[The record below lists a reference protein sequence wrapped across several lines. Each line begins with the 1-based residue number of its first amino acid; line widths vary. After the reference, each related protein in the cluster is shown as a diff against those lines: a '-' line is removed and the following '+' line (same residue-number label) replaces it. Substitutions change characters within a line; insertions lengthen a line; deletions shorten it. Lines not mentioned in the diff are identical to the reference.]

1 MIKLSSNNGY
11 INIKILE
18 VTQPIGAFYVGVID
32 ANDLEY
38 ISHVDTRAL
47 LKLEEYENRDVFAQ
61 YMGIQRPLDPERVKE
76 IKQYV
81 NTIDS
86 SFPNTIIVAIK
97 SEDVVFKNE
106 GHLKVKRKPDVVTII
121 DGQHRLSGFIENNV
135 ENFQLIITIFLDLE
149 LEEQAYIFSTIN
161 TKHRKINPSLAKDL
175 LEFSKVET
183 PEKLAHNIAKK
194 LNSESNSPWYRQI
207 KMLGRKDELSEGII
221 SQHTFT
227 KEIIN
232 LIYDDKNH
240 PIVRDILKRHNNK
253 RKYLNRF
260 NEKFKKYPFWNFYV
274 DNQDDI
280 IYTSLFNYFTI
291 FQDTFSNEWH
301 NKNYIL
307 TKTTGYSAIMQG
319 LSKILP
325 IGINEKKLSKSFF
338 QQYIQ
343 NAKEKLTMSKKSL
356 TNIEFPAGD
365 EGKKELYK
373 IMFGD
378 IY

>member
-1 MIKLSSNNGY
+1 MVKLSSNNDY
-11 INIKILE
+11 VKIKILE
-18 VTQPIGAFYVGVID
+18 VTQPIGTFYVGVIE
-32 ANDLEY
+32 ANELEY

-47 LKLEEYENRDVFAQ
+47 LKLKEYENKDVFAQ
-61 YMGIQRPLDPERVKE
+61 YMGIQRPLDFERVKE

-97 SEDVVFKNE
+97 SEDVIIKNGGYLE
-106 GHLKVKRKPDVVTII
+106 IKRKTDVVTII
-121 DGQHRLSGFIENNV
+121 DGQHRLSGFIDNNV
-135 ENFQLIITIFLDLE
+135 DKFQLIITIFLDLE

-207 KMLGRKDELSEGII
+207 KMLGRKDELSGGII

-240 PIVRDILKRHNNK
+240 PTIRDILKRHNNK
-253 RKYLNRF
+253 RKYLSKF
-260 NEKFKKYPFWNFYV
+260 NEKFKKYPLWHFYIN
-274 DNQDDI
+274 NQDDI
-280 IYTSLFNYFTI
+280 IFTMLFNYFTMLK
-291 FQDTFSNEWH
+291 DTFHDEWH

-325 IGINEKKLSKSFF
+325 IGIKEEKLSKSFF

-343 NAKEKLTMSKKSL
+343 QAKENLILSKKSL
-356 TNIEFPAGD
+356 TNIEFPAGG
-365 EGKKELYK
+365 EGQKELHK
-373 IMFGD
+373 IMFRH
-378 IY
+378 IK